1 MIWHAY
7 QLTTLSF
14 AKTYQHGFGHSS
26 VFMPQNFI
34 KDLQQQWTVS
44 GMKKNFKGVKSARVA
59 FCWSENGVHRVQCS
73 AMLICLMATGGTQAA
88 PYIEN
93 GKGGDPAS
101 WRSSEFNADWG
112 LGAIHAD
119 HAYAAGYTGKG
130 IRLGIFD
137 QPVYARHP
145 EFVGQDKVINLVT
158 EGIREYTDPY
168 IPVKKGDAFHYDGTP
183 GVVSDGTLGSHG
195 THVGGIAAGSR
206 DGGAMHGVAFN
217 AQIISAENG
226 DPGPEDG
233 IILGNDGAVYQAGW
247 DALVTSGARIIN
259 NSWGIG
265 ITEKFYQGGYD
276 PAYPHFTVDD
286 AQKQFDQIKVIL
298 GTKPGG
304 AYQGAIDAAH
314 SGVVTIFGT
323 GNNGNLNNP
332 DAIAGLAYFVQD
344 IAPDWLTVAGLQEPT
359 STDGYSIST
368 FSSRC
373 GYTASFCVSA
383 PGTRVYSSV
392 IEGTSLDNLTTG
404 YAIHSGTSM
413 AAPHVAG
420 SVAVLM
426 ERFPYL
432 NGAQVADVLKTTA
445 TDMGAPGIDAIYGW
459 GMINLGKAINGPGM
473 LVTVGDIPDEF
484 RIPDPTGVVYGPTQ
498 FVVDLPGVGAVL
510 DKGKP
515 TERICSDALCGL
527 DFWTNDISGHGGLT
541 KQGIGTLV
549 LTGNNT
555 YSGPTLVSQGR
566 LAING
571 SVTSDVSVQSSGIV
585 GGSGIVGSL
594 TAHSGGTVAPGTPT
608 DSLNVAGNVI
618 FEPGSRYEVEVGLDG
633 QSNRLQSSG
642 LAMIGGGEVAVTLED
657 SSNLL
662 TESEIRS
669 QLGQQYSILGAQQG
683 VRGQFDAVVPNYLFL
698 ATGLSYQPD
707 RVTLS
712 IGRNGRSFAS
722 VAQTPNERAVA
733 AAADRLAAGNPV
745 YESILNSD
753 TAGKARQA
761 FRQLSGQIHA
771 DIAPALVND
780 SRYLREALNGRLRQ
794 AEGLAS
800 PSVIRADE
808 DGAWAQLLGM
818 WDHATGD
825 VNAAGYQA
833 STYGVLVGLD
843 AAPAADWR
851 LGVATGYTRTSL
863 YGGYS
868 SKADSDNYH
877 LAAYGDSQFGALSLR
892 GGAGYTWHRI
902 DTRRLVNYGV
912 QSDRDTA
919 RYSARTGQLFAEV
932 GYSVQGEWLNLEPF
946 VNLAYVN
953 FGNNGISEQGG
964 AAALH
969 GDKQHTDATV
979 STLGL
984 RAGTVW
990 QVTPG
995 TTVVMRSELGW
1006 QHQYGGLEQGT
1017 GLRFYGDNAPFVVDS
1032 VPVSR
1037 EGMVLK
1043 VETEVVANENTT
1055 LSLGYSGQ
1063 LSQNHQDNSVNAGFT
1078 WRF

>member
-1 MIWHAY
+1 
-7 QLTTLSF
+7 
-14 AKTYQHGFGHSS
+14 
-26 VFMPQNFI
+26 
-34 KDLQQQWTVS
+34 
-44 GMKKNFKGVKSARVA
+44 
-59 FCWSENGVHRVQCS
+59 
-73 AMLICLMATGGTQAA
+73 MLICLTAIGGAQASS
-88 PYIEN
+88 YIEN
-93 GKGGDPAS
+93 GKAGDPAS
-101 WRSSEFNADWG
+101 WRSSEFNAEWG

-119 HAYAAGYTGKG
+119 QAYAAGYTGKG
-130 IRLGIFD
+130 IKLGIFD
-137 QPVYARHP
+137 QPVYAKHP
-145 EFVGQDKVINLVT
+145 EFAGENKVINLVT

-168 IPVKKGDAFHYDGTP
+168 IPVKKGDAFRYDGTP
-183 GVVSDGTLGSHG
+183 SVDSDGTLGSHG

-247 DALVTSGARIIN
+247 DALVASGARIIN

-265 ITEKFYQGGYD
+265 ITEKFDEGGYD
-276 PAYPHFTVDD
+276 PAYPHFTVND
-286 AQKQFDQIKVIL
+286 AQKQFDQIKQIL

-304 AYQGAIDAAH
+304 AYQGAIDAAR
-314 SGVVTIFGT
+314 SGVVTIFAA
-323 GNNGNLNNP
+323 GNDGNLNNP
-332 DAIAGLAYFVQD
+332 DAMAGLAYFVPD
-344 IAPDWLTVAGLQEPT
+344 IAPNWLSVASLQDPT
-359 STDGYSIST
+359 NTGDYSIST

-373 GYTASFCVSA
+373 GYTASLCVSA
-383 PGTRVYSSV
+383 PGTRVYSSI
-392 IEGTSLDNLTTG
+392 IEGTSVENLTTG
-404 YAIHSGTSM
+404 YAKYSGTSM

-432 NGAQVADVLKTTA
+432 NGAQVAEVLKTTA
-445 TDMGAPGIDAIYGW
+445 TDMGAPGIDALYGW

-473 LVTVGDIPDEF
+473 LVTAEDIPEEF
-484 RIPDPTGVVYGPTQ
+484 RIPDPTGVAYGPTQ

-515 TERICSDALCGL
+515 TERVCSDVLCGL
-527 DFWTNDISGHGGLT
+527 DFWSNDISGHGGLT

-555 YSGPTLVSQGR
+555 YSGPTLVNQGR

-571 SVTSDVSVQSSGIV
+571 SVTSAVSVQSGGIV
-585 GGSGIVGSL
+585 GGSGTVGSL
-594 TAHSGGTVAPGTPT
+594 IARRGGTVAPGNSIGT
-608 DSLNVAGNVI
+608 LNVAGDVS
-618 FEPGSRYEVEVGLDG
+618 FEPGSRYAVEVGPNG
-633 QSNRLQSSG
+633 QSDRIQSG
-642 LAMIGGGEVAVTLED
+642 GAATIGGGEVAVTLEN

-662 TESEIRS
+662 TQSEVRS
-669 QLGQQYSILGAQQG
+669 LLGQQYTILSAQQG
-683 VRGQFDAVVPNYLFL
+683 VSGQFDAVAPNYLFL
-698 ATGLSYQPD
+698 GTGLSYQPTG
-707 RVTLS
+707 VTLS
-712 IGRNGRSFAS
+712 VGRNGTSFAS

-733 AAADRLAAGNPV
+733 AAADALAAGNPV
-745 YESILNSD
+745 YESLLNSG
-753 TAGKARQA
+753 TAGEARQA

-771 DIAPALVND
+771 DIASALVND

-800 PSVIRADE
+800 SSAIKADE
-808 DGAWAQLLGM
+808 DGAWAQLLGA
-818 WDHATGD
+818 WDHASGD
-825 VNAAGYQA
+825 ANATGYQA

-843 AAPAADWR
+843 SAAAADWR

-863 YGGYS
+863 HGGYG

-877 LAAYGDSQFGALSLR
+877 LAAYGDKQFGALALR

-902 DTRRLVNYGV
+902 DTKRSVNYGM

-919 RYSARTGQLFAEV
+919 KYSARTEQLFAEA
-932 GYSVQGEWLNLEPF
+932 GYSVKGEWLNLEPF

-953 FGNNGISEQGG
+953 FENNGIAESGG
-964 AAALH
+964 AAALR

-984 RAGTVW
+984 RADTEW
-990 QVTPG
+990 QVSPG
-995 TTVVMRSELGW
+995 TTVALRSELGW
-1006 QHQYGGLEQGT
+1006 QHQYGGLERGT
-1017 GLRFYGDNAPFVVDS
+1017 GLRFNGGNAPFVVDS

-1037 EGMVLK
+1037 DGMVLK
-1043 VETEVVANENTT
+1043 AGAEVAVNENAS
-1055 LSLGYSGQ
+1055 LSLGYGGL

>member
-1 MIWHAY
+1 
-7 QLTTLSF
+7 
-14 AKTYQHGFGHSS
+14 
-26 VFMPQNFI
+26 
-34 KDLQQQWTVS
+34 
-44 GMKKNFKGVKSARVA
+44 
-59 FCWSENGVHRVQCS
+59 
-73 AMLICLMATGGTQAA
+73 MLICLTAIGGAQAA
-88 PYIEN
+88 TYIEN
-93 GKGGDPAS
+93 GKAGDPAS
-101 WRSSEFNADWG
+101 WRSSEFNAEWG

-119 HAYAAGYTGKG
+119 QAYAAGYTGKG
-130 IRLGIFD
+130 IKLGIFD
-137 QPVYARHP
+137 QPVYAKHP
-145 EFVGQDKVINLVT
+145 EFAGENKVINLVT

-168 IPVKKGDAFHYDGTP
+168 IPVKKGDAFRYDGTP
-183 GVVSDGTLGSHG
+183 SVDSDGTLGSHG

-247 DALVTSGARIIN
+247 DALVASGARIIN

-265 ITEKFYQGGYD
+265 ITDKFAKGGKD

-304 AYQGAIDAAH
+304 AYQGAIDAAR
-314 SGVVTIFGT
+314 SGVVTIFAA
-323 GNNGNLNNP
+323 GNDYNLNNP
-332 DAIAGLAYFVQD
+332 DAMAGLAYFVPD
-344 IAPDWLTVAGLQEPT
+344 IAPNWLSVASLQDPT
-359 STDGYSIST
+359 NTGDYSIST

-373 GYTASFCVSA
+373 GYTASLCVSA

-392 IEGTSLDNLTTG
+392 IEGTSVENLTTG
-404 YAIHSGTSM
+404 YAKYSGTSM

-445 TDMGAPGIDAIYGW
+445 TDMGAPGIDALYGW

-473 LVTVGDIPDEF
+473 LVTVEDIPAEF
-484 RIPDPTGVVYGPTQ
+484 RIPDPTGVAYGPTQ

-515 TERICSDALCGL
+515 TERVCSSDLCGL
-527 DFWTNDISGHGGLT
+527 DFWSNDISGHGGLT

-555 YSGPTLVSQGR
+555 YAGPTLVNQGR
-566 LAING
+566 LAVNG
-571 SVTSDVSVQSSGIV
+571 SVTSAVSVQNGGIV
-585 GGSGIVGSL
+585 GGSGTVGSL
-594 TAHSGGTVAPGTPT
+594 TARQGGTVAPGNSIGT
-608 DSLNVAGNVI
+608 LNVAGNVS
-618 FEPGSRYEVEVGLDG
+618 FEPGSRYAVEVGPNG
-633 QSNRLQSSG
+633 QSDRIQSSG
-642 LAMIGGGEVAVTLED
+642 SATIGGGEVAVTLEN
-657 SSNLL
+657 SPNLL
-662 TESEIRS
+662 TQNEVRS
-669 QLGQQYSILGAQQG
+669 LLGQQYTILSAQQG
-683 VRGQFDAVVPNYLFL
+683 VSGQFDAVAPNYLFL
-698 ATGLSYQPD
+698 GTGLSYQPTG
-707 RVTLS
+707 VTLS
-712 IGRNGRSFAS
+712 VGRNGTSFAS

-733 AAADRLAAGNPV
+733 AAADALAAGNPV
-745 YESILNSD
+745 YESLLGSG
-753 TAGKARQA
+753 TAGEARQA

-771 DIAPALVND
+771 DIASALVND

-800 PSVIRADE
+800 SSAIKADE
-808 DGAWAQLLGM
+808 GGAWAQLLGA
-818 WDHATGD
+818 WDHASGD
-825 VNAAGYQA
+825 ANATGYQA

-843 AAPAADWR
+843 SAAADDWR

-863 YGGYS
+863 HGGYG

-877 LAAYGDSQFGALSLR
+877 LAAYGDKQFGALALR

-902 DTRRLVNYGV
+902 DTKRSVNYGM

-919 RYSARTGQLFAEV
+919 KYSARTEQLFAEA

-953 FGNNGISEQGG
+953 FENNGIAESGG
-964 AAALH
+964 AAALR

-984 RAGTVW
+984 RADTEW
-990 QVTPG
+990 QVSAG
-995 TTVVMRSELGW
+995 TTVALRSELGW
-1006 QHQYGGLEQGT
+1006 QHQYGGLERGT
-1017 GLRFYGDNAPFVVDS
+1017 GLRFNGGNAPFVVDS

-1037 EGMVLK
+1037 DGMVLK
-1043 VETEVVANENTT
+1043 AGAEVAVNENAT
-1055 LSLGYSGQ
+1055 LSLGYGGL
-1063 LSQNHQDNSVNAGFT
+1063 LSQHHQDNSVNAGFT

>member
-1 MIWHAY
+1 
-7 QLTTLSF
+7 
-14 AKTYQHGFGHSS
+14 
-26 VFMPQNFI
+26 
-34 KDLQQQWTVS
+34 
-44 GMKKNFKGVKSARVA
+44 
-59 FCWSENGVHRVQCS
+59 
-73 AMLICLMATGGTQAA
+73 MLICLTAIGGAQAA
-88 PYIEN
+88 SYIEN
-93 GKGGDPAS
+93 GKAGDPAS
-101 WRSSEFNADWG
+101 WRSSEFNAEWG

-119 HAYAAGYTGKG
+119 QSYAAGYTGKG
-130 IRLGIFD
+130 IKLGIFD
-137 QPVYARHP
+137 QPVYAKHP
-145 EFVGQDKVINLVT
+145 EFAGENKVINLVT

-168 IPVKKGDAFHYDGTP
+168 IPVKKGDTFRYDGTP
-183 GVVSDGTLGSHG
+183 SVDSDGTLGSHG

-247 DALVTSGARIIN
+247 DALVASGARIIN

-265 ITEKFYQGGYD
+265 ITEKFEEGGYD
-276 PAYPHFTVDD
+276 PAYPHFTVND
-286 AQKQFDQIKVIL
+286 AQKQFDQIKQIL

-304 AYQGAIDAAH
+304 AYQGAIDAAR
-314 SGVVTIFGT
+314 SGVVTIFAA
-323 GNNGNLNNP
+323 GNDGNLNNP
-332 DAIAGLAYFVQD
+332 DAMAGLAYFVPE
-344 IAPDWLTVAGLQEPT
+344 IAPNWLSVASLQDP
-359 STDGYSIST
+359 SNSGDYSIST

-392 IEGTSLDNLTTG
+392 IEGTSVENLTTG
-404 YAIHSGTSM
+404 YAKYSGTSM

-432 NGAQVADVLKTTA
+432 NGAQVAEVLKTTA
-445 TDMGAPGIDAIYGW
+445 TDMGAPGIDALYGW

-473 LVTVGDIPDEF
+473 LATVEDIPEEF
-484 RIPDPTGVVYGPTQ
+484 RIPDPTGVAYGPTQ

-515 TERICSDALCGL
+515 TERVCSDVLCGL
-527 DFWTNDISGHGGLT
+527 DFWSNDISGHGGLT
-541 KQGIGTLV
+541 KEGMGTLV

-555 YSGPTLVSQGR
+555 YSGPTLVNQGR
-566 LAING
+566 LAVNG
-571 SVTSDVSVQSSGIV
+571 SVTSAVSVQSGGIV
-585 GGSGIVGSL
+585 GGSGTVGSL
-594 TAHSGGTVAPGTPT
+594 TARQGGTVAPGNSIGT
-608 DSLNVAGNVI
+608 LNVAGNVS
-618 FEPGSRYEVEVGLDG
+618 FEPGSRYAVEVGPNG
-633 QSNRLQSSG
+633 QSDRIQSSG
-642 LAMIGGGEVAVTLED
+642 SATIGGGEVAVTLEN
-657 SSNLL
+657 SPNLL
-662 TESEIRS
+662 TQSEVRS
-669 QLGQQYSILGAQQG
+669 LLGQQYTILSAQQG
-683 VRGQFDAVVPNYLFL
+683 VSGQFDAVAPNYLFL
-698 ATGLSYQPD
+698 GTGLSYQPTG
-707 RVTLS
+707 VTLS
-712 IGRNGRSFAS
+712 VGRNGTSFAS

-733 AAADRLAAGNPV
+733 AAADALAAGNPV
-745 YESILNSD
+745 YESLLGSG
-753 TAGKARQA
+753 TAGEARQA

-771 DIAPALVND
+771 DIASALVND

-800 PSVIRADE
+800 SSAIKADE
-808 DGAWAQLLGM
+808 GGAWAQLLGA
-818 WDHATGD
+818 WDHASGD
-825 VNAAGYQA
+825 ANATGYQA

-843 AAPAADWR
+843 SAAADDWR

-863 YGGYS
+863 HGGYG

-877 LAAYGDSQFGALSLR
+877 LAAYGDKQFGALALR

-902 DTRRLVNYGV
+902 DTKRSVNYGM

-919 RYSARTGQLFAEV
+919 KYSARTEQLFAEA

-953 FGNNGISEQGG
+953 FENNGIAESGG
-964 AAALH
+964 AAALR

-984 RAGTVW
+984 RADTEW
-990 QVTPG
+990 QVSPG
-995 TTVVMRSELGW
+995 TTVALRSELGW
-1006 QHQYGGLEQGT
+1006 QHQYGGLERGT
-1017 GLRFYGDNAPFVVDS
+1017 GLRFNGGNAPFVVDS

-1037 EGMVLK
+1037 DGMVLK
-1043 VETEVVANENTT
+1043 AGAEVAVNENAT
-1055 LSLGYSGQ
+1055 LSLGYGGL

>member
-1 MIWHAY
+1 
-7 QLTTLSF
+7 
-14 AKTYQHGFGHSS
+14 
-26 VFMPQNFI
+26 
-34 KDLQQQWTVS
+34 
-44 GMKKNFKGVKSARVA
+44 
-59 FCWSENGVHRVQCS
+59 
-73 AMLICLMATGGTQAA
+73 MLICLTAIGGAQASS
-88 PYIEN
+88 YIEN
-93 GKGGDPAS
+93 GKAGDPAS
-101 WRSSEFNADWG
+101 WRSSEFNAEWG

-119 HAYAAGYTGKG
+119 QAYAAGYTGKG
-130 IRLGIFD
+130 IKLGIFD
-137 QPVYARHP
+137 QPVYAKHP
-145 EFVGQDKVINLVT
+145 EFAGENKVINLVT

-168 IPVKKGDAFHYDGTP
+168 IPVKKGDAFRYDGTP
-183 GVVSDGTLGSHG
+183 SVDSDGTLGSHG

-247 DALVTSGARIIN
+247 DALVASGARIIN

-265 ITEKFYQGGYD
+265 ITEKFDEGGYD
-276 PAYPHFTVDD
+276 PAYPHFTVND
-286 AQKQFDQIKVIL
+286 AQKQFDQIKQIL

-304 AYQGAIDAAH
+304 AYQGAIDAAR
-314 SGVVTIFGT
+314 SGVVTIFAA
-323 GNNGNLNNP
+323 GNDGNLNNP
-332 DAIAGLAYFVQD
+332 DAMAGLAYFVPD
-344 IAPDWLTVAGLQEPT
+344 IAPNWLSVASLQDPT
-359 STDGYSIST
+359 NTGDYSIST

-373 GYTASFCVSA
+373 GYTASLCVSA
-383 PGTRVYSSV
+383 PGTRVYSSI
-392 IEGTSLDNLTTG
+392 IEGTSVENLTTG
-404 YAIHSGTSM
+404 YAKYSGTSM

-432 NGAQVADVLKTTA
+432 NGAQVAEVLKTTA
-445 TDMGAPGIDAIYGW
+445 TDMGAPGIDALYGW

-473 LVTVGDIPDEF
+473 LVTAEDIPEEF
-484 RIPDPTGVVYGPTQ
+484 RIPDPTGVAYGPTQ

-515 TERICSDALCGL
+515 TERVCSDVLCGL
-527 DFWTNDISGHGGLT
+527 DFWSNDISGHGGLT

-555 YSGPTLVSQGR
+555 YSGPTLVNQGR

-571 SVTSDVSVQSSGIV
+571 SVTSAVSVQSGGIV
-585 GGSGIVGSL
+585 GGSGTVGSL
-594 TAHSGGTVAPGTPT
+594 TARRGGTVAPGNSIGT
-608 DSLNVAGNVI
+608 LNVAGDVS
-618 FEPGSRYEVEVGLDG
+618 FEPGSRYAVEVGPNG
-633 QSNRLQSSG
+633 QSDRIQSG
-642 LAMIGGGEVAVTLED
+642 GAATIGGGEVAVTLEN

-662 TESEIRS
+662 TQSEVRS
-669 QLGQQYSILGAQQG
+669 LLGQQYTILSAQQG
-683 VRGQFDAVVPNYLFL
+683 VSGQFDAVAPNYLFL
-698 ATGLSYQPD
+698 GTGLSYQPTG
-707 RVTLS
+707 VTLS
-712 IGRNGRSFAS
+712 VGRNGTSFAS

-733 AAADRLAAGNPV
+733 AAADALAAGNPV
-745 YESILNSD
+745 YESLLNSG
-753 TAGKARQA
+753 TAGEARQA

-771 DIAPALVND
+771 DIASALVND

-800 PSVIRADE
+800 SSAIKADE
-808 DGAWAQLLGM
+808 DGAWAQLLGA
-818 WDHATGD
+818 WDHASGD
-825 VNAAGYQA
+825 ANTTGYQA

-843 AAPAADWR
+843 SAAAADWR

-863 YGGYS
+863 HGGYG

-877 LAAYGDSQFGALSLR
+877 LAAYGDKQFGALALR

-902 DTRRLVNYGV
+902 DTKRSVNYGM

-919 RYSARTGQLFAEV
+919 KYSARTEQLFAEA
-932 GYSVQGEWLNLEPF
+932 GYSVKGEWLNLEPF

-953 FGNNGISEQGG
+953 FENNGIAESGG
-964 AAALH
+964 AAALR

-984 RAGTVW
+984 RADTEW
-990 QVTPG
+990 QVSPG
-995 TTVVMRSELGW
+995 TTVALRSELGW
-1006 QHQYGGLEQGT
+1006 QHQYGGLERGT
-1017 GLRFYGDNAPFVVDS
+1017 GLRFNGGNAPFVVDS

-1037 EGMVLK
+1037 DGMVLK
-1043 VETEVVANENTT
+1043 AGAEVAVNENAS
-1055 LSLGYSGQ
+1055 LSLGYGGL

>member
-1 MIWHAY
+1 ME
-7 QLTTLSF
+7 
-14 AKTYQHGFGHSS
+14 
-26 VFMPQNFI
+26 
-34 KDLQQQWTVS
+34 
-44 GMKKNFKGVKSARVA
+44 KKLRGVKSARAA
-59 FCWSENGVHRVQCS
+59 FGWPEIGVHRAQWS
-73 AMLICLMATGGTQAA
+73 AMLICLTAIGGAQAA
-88 PYIEN
+88 SYIEN
-93 GKGGDPAS
+93 GKAGDPAS
-101 WRSSEFNADWG
+101 WRSSEFNAEWG

-119 HAYAAGYTGKG
+119 QAYAAGYTGKG
-130 IRLGIFD
+130 IKLGIFD
-137 QPVYARHP
+137 QPVYAKHP
-145 EFVGQDKVINLVT
+145 EFSGPDKVINLVT
-158 EGIREYTDPY
+158 HGIREYTDPY
-168 IPVKKGDAFHYDGTP
+168 IPVKKGDDFRYDGTP
-183 GVVSDGTLGSHG
+183 STDSSGKLGSHG

-233 IILGNDGAVYQAGW
+233 IVLGNDGAVYQAGW
-247 DALVTSGARIIN
+247 EALVASGARIIN

-265 ITEKFYQGGYD
+265 ITDKFAKGGKD

-304 AYQGAIDAAH
+304 AYQGAIDAAR
-314 SGVVTIFGT
+314 SGVVTIFAA
-323 GNNGNLNNP
+323 GNDYNLNNP
-332 DAIAGLAYFVQD
+332 DAMAGLAYFVPD
-344 IAPDWLTVAGLQEPT
+344 IAPNWLSVASLQDPT
-359 STDGYSIST
+359 NSGDYSIST

-373 GYTASFCVSA
+373 GYTASLCVSA

-392 IEGTSLDNLTTG
+392 IAGTGVDDLTTG
-404 YAIHSGTSM
+404 YANKSGTSM

-432 NGAQVADVLKTTA
+432 NGAQVAEVLKTTA
-445 TDMGAPGIDAIYGW
+445 TDMGAPGIDALYGW

-473 LVTVGDIPDEF
+473 LVTVEDIPAEF
-484 RIPDPTGVVYGPTQ
+484 RIPDPAGVAYGPTQ

-515 TERICSDALCGL
+515 TERVCSSDLCGL
-527 DFWTNDISGHGGLT
+527 DFWSNDISGHGGLT

-555 YSGPTLVSQGR
+555 YAGPTLVNQGR
-566 LAING
+566 LAVNG
-571 SVTSDVSVQSSGIV
+571 SVTSAVSVQNGGIV
-585 GGSGIVGSL
+585 GGSGTVGSL
-594 TAHSGGTVAPGTPT
+594 TARQGGTVAPGNSIGT
-608 DSLNVAGNVI
+608 LNVAGNVS
-618 FEPGSRYEVEVGLDG
+618 FEPGSRYAVEVGPNG
-633 QSNRLQSSG
+633 QSDRIQSSG
-642 LAMIGGGEVAVTLED
+642 SATIGGGEVAVTLEN
-657 SSNLL
+657 SANLL
-662 TESEIRS
+662 TQSEVRS
-669 QLGQQYSILGAQQG
+669 LLGQQYTILSAQQG
-683 VRGQFDAVVPNYLFL
+683 VSGQFDAVAPNYLFL
-698 ATGLSYQPD
+698 GTGLSYQPTG
-707 RVTLS
+707 VTLS
-712 IGRNGRSFAS
+712 VGRNGTSFAS

-733 AAADRLAAGNPV
+733 AAADALAAGNPV
-745 YESILNSD
+745 YESLLGSG
-753 TAGKARQA
+753 TAGEARQA

-771 DIAPALVND
+771 DIASALVND

-800 PSVIRADE
+800 SSAIKADE
-808 DGAWAQLLGM
+808 GGAWAQLLGA
-818 WDHATGD
+818 WDHASGD
-825 VNAAGYQA
+825 ANATGYQA

-843 AAPAADWR
+843 SAAADDWR

-863 YGGYS
+863 HGGYG

-877 LAAYGDSQFGALSLR
+877 LAAYGDKQFGALALR

-902 DTRRLVNYGV
+902 DTKRSVNYGM

-919 RYSARTGQLFAEV
+919 KYSARTEQLFAEA

-953 FGNNGISEQGG
+953 FENNGIAESGG
-964 AAALH
+964 AAALR
-969 GDKQHTDATV
+969 GNKQHTDATV

-984 RAGTVW
+984 RADTEW
-990 QVTPG
+990 QVSAG
-995 TTVVMRSELGW
+995 TTVALRSELGW
-1006 QHQYGGLEQGT
+1006 QHQYGGLERGT
-1017 GLRFYGDNAPFVVDS
+1017 GLRFNGGNAPFVVGS

-1037 EGMVLK
+1037 DGMVLK
-1043 VETEVVANENTT
+1043 AGAEVAVNENAT
-1055 LSLGYSGQ
+1055 LSLGYGGL
-1063 LSQNHQDNSVNAGFT
+1063 LSQHHQNNSVNAGFT

>member
-1 MIWHAY
+1 
-7 QLTTLSF
+7 
-14 AKTYQHGFGHSS
+14 
-26 VFMPQNFI
+26 
-34 KDLQQQWTVS
+34 
-44 GMKKNFKGVKSARVA
+44 
-59 FCWSENGVHRVQCS
+59 
-73 AMLICLMATGGTQAA
+73 MLICLTAIGGAQAA
-88 PYIEN
+88 SYIEN
-93 GKGGDPAS
+93 GKAGDPAS
-101 WRSSEFNADWG
+101 WRSSEFNAEWG

-119 HAYAAGYTGKG
+119 QAYAAGYTGKG
-130 IRLGIFD
+130 IKLGIFD
-137 QPVYARHP
+137 QPVYAKHP
-145 EFVGQDKVINLVT
+145 EFAGENKVINLVT

-168 IPVKKGDAFHYDGTP
+168 IPVKKGDVFRYDGTP
-183 GVVSDGTLGSHG
+183 SVDSDGTLGSHG

-233 IILGNDGAVYQAGW
+233 IILGNDGAVYKAGW
-247 DALVTSGARIIN
+247 DALVASGARIIN

-265 ITEKFYQGGYD
+265 ITEKFDKGGYD
-276 PAYPHFTVDD
+276 PAYPHFTVND

-304 AYQGAIDAAH
+304 AYQGAIDAAR
-314 SGVVTIFGT
+314 SGVVTIFAA
-323 GNNGNLNNP
+323 GNDGNLNNP
-332 DAIAGLAYFVQD
+332 DAMAGLAYFVPD
-344 IAPDWLTVAGLQEPT
+344 IAPNWLSVASLQDPT
-359 STDGYSIST
+359 NSGDYSIST

-373 GYTASFCVSA
+373 GYTASLCVSA

-392 IEGTSLDNLTTG
+392 IEGTSVENLTTG
-404 YAIHSGTSM
+404 YAKYSGTSM

-432 NGAQVADVLKTTA
+432 NGAQVAEVLKTTA
-445 TDMGAPGIDAIYGW
+445 TDMGAPGIDALYGW

-473 LVTVGDIPDEF
+473 LATVEDIPEEF
-484 RIPDPTGVVYGPTQ
+484 RIPDPTGVAYGPTQ

-515 TERICSDALCGL
+515 TERVCSDVLCGL
-527 DFWTNDISGHGGLT
+527 DFWSNDISGHGGLT

-555 YSGPTLVSQGR
+555 YSGPTLVNQGR
-566 LAING
+566 LAVNG
-571 SVTSDVSVQSSGIV
+571 SVTSAVSVQSGGIV
-585 GGSGIVGSL
+585 GGSGTVGSL
-594 TAHSGGTVAPGTPT
+594 TARDGGTVAPGNSIGT
-608 DSLNVAGNVI
+608 LNVAGNVS
-618 FEPGSRYEVEVGLDG
+618 FEPGSRYAVEVGPNG
-633 QSNRLQSSG
+633 QSDRIQSSG
-642 LAMIGGGEVAVTLED
+642 SATIGGGEVAVTLEN
-657 SSNLL
+657 SPNLL
-662 TESEIRS
+662 TQSEVRS
-669 QLGQQYSILGAQQG
+669 LLGQQYNILSAQQG
-683 VRGQFDAVVPNYLFL
+683 VSGQFDAVAPNYLFL
-698 ATGLSYQPD
+698 GTGLSYQPTG
-707 RVTLS
+707 VTLS
-712 IGRNGRSFAS
+712 VGRNGTSFAS
-722 VAQTPNERAVA
+722 VAQTANERAVA
-733 AAADRLAAGNPV
+733 AAADALAAGNPV
-745 YESILNSD
+745 YESLLGSG
-753 TAGKARQA
+753 TAGEARQA

-771 DIAPALVND
+771 DIASALVND

-800 PSVIRADE
+800 SSAIKADE
-808 DGAWAQLLGM
+808 GGAWAQLLGA
-818 WDHATGD
+818 WDHASGD
-825 VNAAGYQA
+825 ANATGYQA

-843 AAPAADWR
+843 SAADDWR

-863 YGGYS
+863 HGGYG

-877 LAAYGDSQFGALSLR
+877 LAAYGDKQFGALALR

-902 DTRRLVNYGV
+902 DTKRSVNYGM

-919 RYSARTGQLFAEV
+919 KYSARTEQLFAEA

-953 FGNNGISEQGG
+953 FENNGIAESGG
-964 AAALH
+964 AAALR

-984 RAGTVW
+984 RADTAW

-995 TTVVMRSELGW
+995 TTVALRSELGW
-1006 QHQYGGLEQGT
+1006 QHQYGGLERGT
-1017 GLRFYGDNAPFVVDS
+1017 GLRFNGGNAPFVVDS

-1037 EGMVLK
+1037 DGMVLK
-1043 VETEVVANENTT
+1043 AGAEVAVNENAT
-1055 LSLGYSGQ
+1055 LSLGYGGL

>member
-1 MIWHAY
+1 ME
-7 QLTTLSF
+7 
-14 AKTYQHGFGHSS
+14 
-26 VFMPQNFI
+26 
-34 KDLQQQWTVS
+34 
-44 GMKKNFKGVKSARVA
+44 KKRRGVKSARAA
-59 FCWSENGVHRVQCS
+59 FGWPEIGVHRAQWS
-73 AMLICLMATGGTQAA
+73 AMLICLTAIGGAQASS
-88 PYIEN
+88 YIEN
-93 GKGGDPAS
+93 GQAGDPAS
-101 WRSSEFNADWG
+101 WRSSEFNAEWG

-119 HAYAAGYTGKG
+119 QAYAAGYTGKG
-130 IRLGIFD
+130 IKLGIFD
-137 QPVYARHP
+137 QPVYAKHP
-145 EFVGQDKVINLVT
+145 EFAGENKVINLVT

-168 IPVKKGDAFHYDGTP
+168 IPVKKGDAFRYDGTP
-183 GVVSDGTLGSHG
+183 SVDSDGTLGSHG

-233 IILGNDGAVYQAGW
+233 IILGNDGAVYKAGW
-247 DALVTSGARIIN
+247 DALVASGARIIN

-265 ITEKFYQGGYD
+265 ITDKFAKGGKN

-286 AQKQFDQIKVIL
+286 AQKQFDQIKQIL
-298 GTKPGG
+298 GTNPGG
-304 AYQGAIDAAH
+304 AYQGAIDAAR
-314 SGVVTIFGT
+314 SGVVTIFAA
-323 GNNGNLNNP
+323 GNDYNLNNP
-332 DAIAGLAYFVQD
+332 DAMAGLAYFVPE
-344 IAPDWLTVAGLQEPT
+344 IAPNWLSVASLQDPT
-359 STDGYSIST
+359 NTGDYSIST

-392 IEGTSLDNLTTG
+392 IEGTSLENLTTG
-404 YAIHSGTSM
+404 YAKYSGTSM

-432 NGAQVADVLKTTA
+432 SGAQVAEVLKTTA
-445 TDMGAPGIDAIYGW
+445 TDMGAPGIDALYGW

-473 LVTVGDIPDEF
+473 LVTAEDIPAEF
-484 RIPDPTGVVYGPTQ
+484 RIPDPTGVAYGPTQ

-515 TERICSDALCGL
+515 TERVCSDVLCGL
-527 DFWTNDISGHGGLT
+527 DFWSNDISGHGGLT

-555 YSGPTLVSQGR
+555 YAGPTLVNQGR

-571 SVTSDVSVQSSGIV
+571 SVTSDVSVQNGGIV
-585 GGSGIVGSL
+585 GGSGTVGSL
-594 TAHSGGTVAPGTPT
+594 TARRGGTVAPGNSIGT
-608 DSLNVAGNVI
+608 LNVAGNVS
-618 FEPGSRYEVEVGLDG
+618 FEPGSRYAVEVGPNG
-633 QSNRLQSSG
+633 QSDRIQSSG
-642 LAMIGGGEVAVTLED
+642 AATIGGGEVAVTLEN

-662 TESEIRS
+662 TQSEVRS
-669 QLGQQYSILGAQQG
+669 LLGQQYTILSAQQG
-683 VRGQFDAVVPNYLFL
+683 VSGQFDAVAPNYLFL
-698 ATGLSYQPD
+698 GTGLSYQPNG
-707 RVTLS
+707 VTLS
-712 IGRNGRSFAS
+712 VGRNGTSFAS
-722 VAQTPNERAVA
+722 VAQTANERAVA
-733 AAADRLAAGNPV
+733 AAADALAAGNPV
-745 YESILNSD
+745 YESLLSSGS
-753 TAGKARQA
+753 AGEARQA

-771 DIAPALVND
+771 DIASALVND

-800 PSVIRADE
+800 SSAIKADE
-808 DGAWAQLLGM
+808 DGAWAQLLGA
-818 WDHATGD
+818 WDHASGD
-825 VNAAGYQA
+825 ANATGYQA

-843 AAPAADWR
+843 SAAAADWR

-863 YGGYS
+863 HGGYG

-877 LAAYGDSQFGALSLR
+877 LAAYGDKQFGALALR

-902 DTRRLVNYGV
+902 DTKRSVNYGM

-919 RYSARTGQLFAEV
+919 KYSARTEQLFAEA
-932 GYSVQGEWLNLEPF
+932 GYSVKGEWLNLEPF

-953 FGNNGISEQGG
+953 FENNGIAESGG
-964 AAALH
+964 AAALR

-979 STLGL
+979 STLGV
-984 RAGTVW
+984 RADTEW
-990 QVTPG
+990 QVSPG
-995 TTVVMRSELGW
+995 TTVALRSELGW
-1006 QHQYGGLEQGT
+1006 QHQYGGLERGT
-1017 GLRFYGDNAPFVVDS
+1017 GLRFNGGNAPFVVDS

-1037 EGMVLK
+1037 DGMVLK
-1043 VETEVVANENTT
+1043 AGAEVAVNENAT
-1055 LSLGYSGQ
+1055 LSLGYGGL

>member
-1 MIWHAY
+1 
-7 QLTTLSF
+7 
-14 AKTYQHGFGHSS
+14 
-26 VFMPQNFI
+26 
-34 KDLQQQWTVS
+34 
-44 GMKKNFKGVKSARVA
+44 
-59 FCWSENGVHRVQCS
+59 
-73 AMLICLMATGGTQAA
+73 MLICLTAIGGAQAA
-88 PYIEN
+88 SYIEN
-93 GKGGDPAS
+93 GKAGDPAS
-101 WRSSEFNADWG
+101 WRSSEFNAEWG

-119 HAYAAGYTGKG
+119 QAYAAGYTGKG
-130 IRLGIFD
+130 IKLGIFD
-137 QPVYARHP
+137 QPVYAKHP
-145 EFVGQDKVINLVT
+145 EFAGENKVINLVT

-168 IPVKKGDAFHYDGTP
+168 IPVKKGDVFRYDGTP
-183 GVVSDGTLGSHG
+183 SVDSDGTLGSHG

-247 DALVTSGARIIN
+247 DALVASGARIIN

-265 ITEKFYQGGYD
+265 ITEKFEEGGYD
-276 PAYPHFTVDD
+276 PAYPHFTVND
-286 AQKQFDQIKVIL
+286 AQKQFDQIKQIL

-304 AYQGAIDAAH
+304 AYQGAIDAAR
-314 SGVVTIFGT
+314 SGVVTIFAA
-323 GNNGNLNNP
+323 GNDGNLNNP
-332 DAIAGLAYFVQD
+332 DAMAGLAYFVPE
-344 IAPDWLTVAGLQEPT
+344 IAPNWLSVASLQDP
-359 STDGYSIST
+359 SNSGDYSISI

-392 IEGTSLDNLTTG
+392 IEGTSVENLTTG
-404 YAIHSGTSM
+404 YAKYSGTSM

-432 NGAQVADVLKTTA
+432 NGAQVAEVLKTTA
-445 TDMGAPGIDAIYGW
+445 TDMGAPGIDALYGW

-473 LVTVGDIPDEF
+473 LATVEDIPAEF
-484 RIPDPTGVVYGPTQ
+484 RIPDPTGVAYGPTQ

-515 TERICSDALCGL
+515 TERVCSDVLCGL
-527 DFWTNDISGHGGLT
+527 DFWSNDISGHGGLT

-555 YSGPTLVSQGR
+555 YAGPTLVNQGR
-566 LAING
+566 LAVNG
-571 SVTSDVSVQSSGIV
+571 SVTSAVSVQSGGIV
-585 GGSGIVGSL
+585 GGSGTVGSL
-594 TAHSGGTVAPGTPT
+594 TARDGGTVAPGNSIGT
-608 DSLNVAGNVI
+608 LNVAGNVS
-618 FEPGSRYEVEVGLDG
+618 FEPGSRYAVEVGPNG
-633 QSNRLQSSG
+633 QSDRIQSSG
-642 LAMIGGGEVAVTLED
+642 SATIGGGEVAVTLEN
-657 SSNLL
+657 SPNLL
-662 TESEIRS
+662 TQSEVRS
-669 QLGQQYSILGAQQG
+669 LLGQQYTILSAQQG
-683 VRGQFDAVVPNYLFL
+683 VSGQFDAVAPNYLFL
-698 ATGLSYQPD
+698 GTGLSYQPTG
-707 RVTLS
+707 VTLS
-712 IGRNGRSFAS
+712 VGRNGTSFAS

-733 AAADRLAAGNPV
+733 AAADALAAGNPV
-745 YESILNSD
+745 YESLLGSG
-753 TAGKARQA
+753 TAGEARQA

-771 DIAPALVND
+771 DIASALVND

-800 PSVIRADE
+800 SSAIKADE
-808 DGAWAQLLGM
+808 GGAWAQLLGA
-818 WDHATGD
+818 WDHASGD
-825 VNAAGYQA
+825 ANATGYQA

-843 AAPAADWR
+843 SAAADDWR

-863 YGGYS
+863 HGGYG

-877 LAAYGDSQFGALSLR
+877 LAAYGDKQFGALALR

-902 DTRRLVNYGV
+902 DTKRSVNYGM

-919 RYSARTGQLFAEV
+919 KYSARTEQLFAEA

-953 FGNNGISEQGG
+953 FENNGIAESGG
-964 AAALH
+964 AAALR

-984 RAGTVW
+984 RADTEW
-990 QVTPG
+990 QVSAG
-995 TTVVMRSELGW
+995 TTVALRSELGW
-1006 QHQYGGLEQGT
+1006 QHQYGSLERGT
-1017 GLRFYGDNAPFVVDS
+1017 GLRFNGGNAPFVVDS

-1037 EGMVLK
+1037 DGMVLK
-1043 VETEVVANENTT
+1043 AGAEVAVNENAT
-1055 LSLGYSGQ
+1055 LSLGYGGL

>member
-1 MIWHAY
+1 
-7 QLTTLSF
+7 
-14 AKTYQHGFGHSS
+14 
-26 VFMPQNFI
+26 
-34 KDLQQQWTVS
+34 
-44 GMKKNFKGVKSARVA
+44 
-59 FCWSENGVHRVQCS
+59 
-73 AMLICLMATGGTQAA
+73 MLICLTAIGGAQAA
-88 PYIEN
+88 SYIEN
-93 GKGGDPAS
+93 GKAGDPAS
-101 WRSSEFNADWG
+101 WRSSEFNAEWG

-119 HAYAAGYTGKG
+119 QAYAAGYTGKG
-130 IRLGIFD
+130 IKLGIFD
-137 QPVYARHP
+137 QPVYAKHP
-145 EFVGQDKVINLVT
+145 EFAGENKVINLVT

-168 IPVKKGDAFHYDGTP
+168 IPVKKGDTFRYDGTP
-183 GVVSDGTLGSHG
+183 SVDSDGTLGSHG

-247 DALVTSGARIIN
+247 DALVASGARIIN

-265 ITEKFYQGGYD
+265 ITEKFEEGGYD
-276 PAYPHFTVDD
+276 PAYPHFTVND
-286 AQKQFDQIKVIL
+286 AQKQFDQIKQIL

-304 AYQGAIDAAH
+304 AYQGAIDAAR
-314 SGVVTIFGT
+314 SGVVTIFAA
-323 GNNGNLNNP
+323 GNDGNLNNP
-332 DAIAGLAYFVQD
+332 DAMAGLAYFVPE
-344 IAPDWLTVAGLQEPT
+344 IAPNWLSVASLQDP
-359 STDGYSIST
+359 SNSGDYSIST

-392 IEGTSLDNLTTG
+392 IEGTSVENLTTG
-404 YAIHSGTSM
+404 YAKYSGTSM

-432 NGAQVADVLKTTA
+432 NGAQVAEVLKTTA
-445 TDMGAPGIDAIYGW
+445 TDMGAPGIDALYGW

-473 LVTVGDIPDEF
+473 LATVEDIPEEF
-484 RIPDPTGVVYGPTQ
+484 RIPDPTGVAYGPTQ

-515 TERICSDALCGL
+515 TERVCSDVLCGL
-527 DFWTNDISGHGGLT
+527 DFWSNDISGHGGLT

-555 YSGPTLVSQGR
+555 YSGPTLVNQGR
-566 LAING
+566 LAVNG
-571 SVTSDVSVQSSGIV
+571 SVTSAVSVQSGGIV
-585 GGSGIVGSL
+585 GGSGTVGSL
-594 TAHSGGTVAPGTPT
+594 TARQGGTVAPGNSIGT
-608 DSLNVAGNVI
+608 LNVAGNVS
-618 FEPGSRYEVEVGLDG
+618 FEPGSRYAVEVGPNG
-633 QSNRLQSSG
+633 QSDRIQSSG
-642 LAMIGGGEVAVTLED
+642 SATIGGGEVAVTLEN
-657 SSNLL
+657 SPNLL
-662 TESEIRS
+662 TQSEVRS
-669 QLGQQYSILGAQQG
+669 LLGQQYTILSAQQG
-683 VRGQFDAVVPNYLFL
+683 VSGQFDTVAPNYLFL
-698 ATGLSYQPD
+698 GTGLSYQPTG
-707 RVTLS
+707 VTLS
-712 IGRNGRSFAS
+712 VGRNGTSFAS
-722 VAQTPNERAVA
+722 VAQTSNERAVA
-733 AAADRLAAGNPV
+733 AAADALAAGNPV
-745 YESILNSD
+745 YESLLSSG
-753 TAGKARQA
+753 TAGEARQA

-771 DIAPALVND
+771 DIASALVND

-800 PSVIRADE
+800 SSAIKADE
-808 DGAWAQLLGM
+808 GGAWAQLLGA
-818 WDHATGD
+818 WDHASGD
-825 VNAAGYQA
+825 ANATGYQA

-843 AAPAADWR
+843 SAAADDWR

-863 YGGYS
+863 HGGYG

-877 LAAYGDSQFGALSLR
+877 LAAYGDKQFGALALR

-902 DTRRLVNYGV
+902 DTKRSVNYGM

-919 RYSARTGQLFAEV
+919 KYSARTEQLFAEA

-953 FGNNGISEQGG
+953 FENNGIAESGG
-964 AAALH
+964 AAALR

-984 RAGTVW
+984 RADTAW

-995 TTVVMRSELGW
+995 TTVALRSELGW
-1006 QHQYGGLEQGT
+1006 QHQYGSLERGT
-1017 GLRFYGDNAPFVVDS
+1017 GLRFNGGNAPFVVDS

-1037 EGMVLK
+1037 DGMVLK
-1043 VETEVVANENTT
+1043 AGAEVAVNENAT
-1055 LSLGYSGQ
+1055 LSLGYGGL